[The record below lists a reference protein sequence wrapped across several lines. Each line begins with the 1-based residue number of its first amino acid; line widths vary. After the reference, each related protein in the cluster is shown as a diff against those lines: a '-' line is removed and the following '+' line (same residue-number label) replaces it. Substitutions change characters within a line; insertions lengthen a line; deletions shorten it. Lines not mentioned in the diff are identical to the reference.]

1 MADYT
6 LQQLADEGGVTPR
19 TVRYYIAQ
27 GLLASPGAGSGARYT
42 DAHLERLRLIR
53 QLQRNHL
60 PLAEIRKQ
68 LDGRSALD
76 YVQRVLNPRAEQST
90 FSEPPRAMFALP
102 GAPATAS
109 VPPMHSQTATLQAPA
124 RLVGPPV
131 RQPAMQPDRSQWDR
145 VALTPDV
152 ELHVRRPLTR
162 DQNRRVDRLMALAR
176 ELFEEDQP

>member
-6 LQQLADEGGVTPR
+6 LQQLADEAGVTPR
-19 TVRYYIAQ
+19 TIRYYIAQ
-27 GLLASPGAGSGARYT
+27 GLLASPGAGSSARYS

-68 LDGRSALD
+68 LAGQAAVDYIRS
-76 YVQRVLNPRAEQST
+76 VMP
-90 FSEPPRAMFALP
+90 EPSPVRAMAS
-102 GAPATAS
+102 GVASTKAPDWLS
-109 VPPMHSQTATLQAPA
+109 KTLTPPA

-131 RQPAMQPDRSQWDR
+131 RQPQPSQEPDRSQWDR
-145 VALTPDV
+145 VSLSPDV

-162 DQNRRVDRLMALAR
+162 DQNRRVDRLIGLAR
-176 ELFEEDQP
+176 QLLEEDQL

>member
-6 LQQLADEGGVTPR
+6 LQQLADEAGVTPR
-19 TVRYYIAQ
+19 TIRYYIAQ

-42 DAHLERLRLIR
+42 DVHLERLRLIR

-68 LDGRSALD
+68 LTGQAAVDYIRSVMPPPVPMAAMAMSSASS
-76 YVQRVLNPRAEQST
+76 PR
-90 FSEPPRAMFALP
+90 PL
-102 GAPATAS
+102 
-109 VPPMHSQTATLQAPA
+109 APA

-131 RQPAMQPDRSQWDR
+131 RQPQPNQEPDRSQWDR
-145 VALTPDV
+145 VALSPDV

-162 DQNRRVDRLMALAR
+162 DHNRRVDRLISLAR
-176 ELFEEDQP
+176 QLLEEEQP

>member
-6 LQQLADEGGVTPR
+6 LQQLADEAGVTPR
-19 TVRYYIAQ
+19 TIRYYIAQ

-42 DAHLERLRLIR
+42 EAHLERLRLIR

-68 LDGRSALD
+68 LAGQAAVDYIRSVMPPPAP
-76 YVQRVLNPRAEQST
+76 VQAMASAVAST
-90 FSEPPRAMFALP
+90 KAPDWLSKTLTPP
-102 GAPATAS
+102 
-109 VPPMHSQTATLQAPA
+109 VAPA

-131 RQPAMQPDRSQWDR
+131 RQPSPSQEPDRSQWDR
-145 VALTPDV
+145 VSLSQDV

-162 DQNRRVDRLMALAR
+162 DQNRRVDRLIGLAR
-176 ELFEEDQP
+176 QLLEEDQP

>member
-6 LQQLADEGGVTPR
+6 LQQLADEAGVTPR
-19 TVRYYIAQ
+19 TIRYYIAQ

-68 LDGRSALD
+68 LTGQAAVDYIRSVMPPSPPVRTMASA
-76 YVQRVLNPRAEQST
+76 VAST
-90 FSEPPRAMFALP
+90 KAPDWLSRAMP
-102 GAPATAS
+102 S
-109 VPPMHSQTATLQAPA
+109 APA

-131 RQPAMQPDRSQWDR
+131 RQPQPSQEPDRSQWDR
-145 VALTPDV
+145 VALSRTSNSTFAARSPV
-152 ELHVRRPLTR
+152 TR
-162 DQNRRVDRLMALAR
+162 TAASIG
-176 ELFEEDQP
+176 

>member
-6 LQQLADEGGVTPR
+6 LQQLVDEAGVTPR
-19 TVRYYIAQ
+19 TIRYYIAQ

-68 LDGRSALD
+68 LAGQAAVDYIRSVMPPPAPMAAMALSSAPS
-76 YVQRVLNPRAEQST
+76 PRQS
-90 FSEPPRAMFALP
+90 S
-102 GAPATAS
+102 
-109 VPPMHSQTATLQAPA
+109 APA

-131 RQPAMQPDRSQWDR
+131 RQPEPTQEPDRSQWD
-145 VALTPDV
+145 
-152 ELHVRRPLTR
+152 
-162 DQNRRVDRLMALAR
+162 
-176 ELFEEDQP
+176 